1 MTRGVESVIAVLP
14 DAVVDQIAAGEVI
27 ERPASV
33 VKELVDNAIDAG
45 ARTIVVETTA
55 GGRTSIR
62 VVDDGCG
69 MSAKDAVL
77 AFERHATSKLRAVDD
92 LWGLPTMGF
101 RGEALPSIASV
112 ARVVLTTRRPADV
125 AATRVHIEGGKLLG
139 VSEVGAPVGTSVEVT
154 DLLYNVPARLKF
166 LKGEGTEASH
176 VTELVARVAMA
187 HEGLHLRLRHN
198 GRTAL
203 DVPPDRDTLA
213 RAQAL
218 LGPRIAARMIPAVGE
233 EGGVR
238 VTTLLGAPEL
248 AQTTARGVQL
258 LVGKRPVRDRALL
271 HALAMGYGELVP
283 RGRYPVAIVML
294 DVPAGAV
301 DINVHPQ
308 KHEVRFA
315 DPGAV
320 CAALRHVVQA
330 GVARAPWRD
339 EAGTASM
346 VIATVAPPK
355 LPFDGVVSQG
365 SPRQWV
371 RALKQQLREAEVP
384 EPRVE
389 LPLAEGSAPV
399 AAPAP
404 GFFAALRFIG
414 QVDLTYLVCE
424 SEGELVLVDQHVA
437 HEGVE
442 LARLRA
448 RGERDVATQ
457 RMLFP
462 TTLEVAPELVE
473 LASGLAGVLARVGY
487 EVEAFGKTTLAL
499 KAVPGGIRHGDPAQL
514 LRSLLEQ
521 WGEDGAP
528 SEAEILDRVLAE
540 IACHS
545 VVRAGDRLSTSEA
558 EALLRAMDGA
568 DFTGKGPHGRPVLLR
583 IPLSEIARRFGR

>member
-1 MTRGVESVIAVLP
+1 V
-14 DAVVDQIAAGEVI
+14 
-27 ERPASV
+27 
-33 VKELVDNAIDAG
+33 
-45 ARTIVVETTA
+45 
-55 GGRTSIR
+55 GRR
-62 VVDDGCG
+62 
-69 MSAKDAVL
+69 
-77 AFERHATSKLRAVDD
+77 
-92 LWGLPTMGF
+92 W
-101 RGEALPSIASV
+101 
-112 ARVVLTTRRPADV
+112 
-125 AATRVHIEGGKLLG
+125 
-139 VSEVGAPVGTSVEVT
+139 
-154 DLLYNVPARLKF
+154 
-166 LKGEGTEASH
+166 
-176 VTELVARVAMA
+176 
-187 HEGLHLRLRHN
+187 
-198 GRTAL
+198 
-203 DVPPDRDTLA
+203 
-213 RAQAL
+213 
-218 LGPRIAARMIPAVGE
+218 
-233 EGGVR
+233 
-238 VTTLLGAPEL
+238 
-248 AQTTARGVQL
+248 
-258 LVGKRPVRDRALL
+258 VRDRGRVQNVLL
-271 HALAMGYGELVP
+271 GYGELVP

-315 DPGAV
+315 DANAV

-330 GVARAPWRD
+330 GVASAPWRE

-355 LPFDGVVSQG
+355 LPFDGVVTQQSLE
-365 SPRQWV
+365 PRQWV
-371 RALKQQLREAEVP
+371 RTLKQQIRDAEVRD
-384 EPRVE
+384 EV
-389 LPLAEGSAPV
+389 PLAEGSAPV
-399 AAPAP
+399 VTP
-404 GFFAALRFIG
+404 GFFATLRFIG
-414 QVDLTYLVCE
+414 QLDLTYLVCE
-424 SEGELVLVDQHVA
+424 AQGELVLLDQHVA

-473 LASGLAGVLARVGY
+473 LAAGLAGGLARVGY

-514 LRSLLEQ
+514 LRSLLDQ

-528 SEAEILDRVLAE
+528 SEAEILDRVLAA

-583 IPLSEIARRFGR
+583 VPLSEIARRFGR

>member
-45 ARTIVVETTA
+45 ARTIVVETMA

-69 MSAKDAVL
+69 MSAADAVL
-77 AFERHATSKLRAVDD
+77 AFERHATSKLRAVDE

-112 ARVVLTTRRPADV
+112 ARVVLTTRRAGDV
-125 AATRVHIEGGKLLG
+125 AATRVHIEGGKRLA
-139 VSEVGAPVGTSVEVT
+139 VTEVGAPVGTSVEVT

-176 VTELVARVAMA
+176 ITELVARVAMA
-187 HEGLHLRLRHN
+187 HRGLHLRLRHN

-218 LGPRIAARMIPAVGE
+218 LGPRIAARMIPAAGE

-238 VTTLLGAPEL
+238 VTCLLGAPEL

-258 LVGKRPVRDRALL
+258 FVGKRPVRDRALL

-315 DPGAV
+315 DANAV

-330 GVARAPWRD
+330 GVARAPWRE

-355 LPFDGVVSQG
+355 LPFDGVVTQQSLE
-365 SPRQWV
+365 PRQWV
-371 RALKQQLREAEVP
+371 RNLKQQIRDAEVR
-384 EPRVE
+384 EEV
-389 LPLAEGSAPV
+389 PLAEGSAPV
-399 AAPAP
+399 VTP
-404 GFFAALRFIG
+404 GFFATLRYIG
-414 QVDLTYLVCE
+414 QLDLTYLVCE
-424 SEGELVLVDQHVA
+424 AQGELVLLDQHVA

-473 LASGLAGVLARVGY
+473 LAAGLAGGLARVGY

-514 LRSLLEQ
+514 LRSLLDQ

-528 SEAEILDRVLAE
+528 SEAEILDRVLAA

-545 VVRAGDRLSTSEA
+545 VVRAGDRLSSSEA

-583 IPLSEIARRFGR
+583 VPLSEIARRFGR